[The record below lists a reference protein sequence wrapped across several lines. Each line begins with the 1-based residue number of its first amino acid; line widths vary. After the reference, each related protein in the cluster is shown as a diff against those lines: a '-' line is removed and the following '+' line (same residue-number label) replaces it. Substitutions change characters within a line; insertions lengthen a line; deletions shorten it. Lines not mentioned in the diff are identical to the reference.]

1 MIEEMAMSLVVEI
14 RKKVKGFSLDINFR
28 TDGLN
33 LGILGA
39 SGSGKSMTLKCIAGV
54 EKPDEGRIIL
64 NGKVLFDSDKRINL
78 KPQDRNVGYLFQNYA
93 LFPHMTVEENIGAGL
108 RISNNERGLKISES
122 IESFHLQGMEKKYP
136 NQLSGGQQQRV
147 ALARAI
153 VYRPDILLLDEPFS
167 ALDSYLKEQLQIVV
181 LEMLKFY
188 DGEVLMVT
196 HSSDE
201 IYRFTRR
208 LAIMDRGRMV
218 LSGDTKEIFRQP
230 LLLSAAR
237 LTGCRNI
244 SRCKVLSSNT
254 VYAINWGM
262 VLETEMAV
270 PEKTSHIGLM
280 SNAFEAYDP
289 IMLRS
294 GKNVIECRINE
305 IMEDVSGYNVYF
317 ESATARKEDCMSN
330 LLYKVPKDEWNN
342 RADKKKVFLRIP
354 ENAIL
359 LLE

>member
-1 MIEEMAMSLVVEI
+1 MSLVVEI

-54 EKPDEGRIIL
+54 EDPDEGRIVL
-64 NGKVLFDSDKRINL
+64 NGKVLFDSEKRINL

-108 RISNNERGLKISES
+108 RLSPNDKKLKVSEA
-122 IESFHLQGMEKKYP
+122 IESFHLNGMEKKYP

-153 VYRPDILLLDEPFS
+153 VYKPDILLLDEPFS
-167 ALDSYLKEQLQIVV
+167 ALDSYLKEQLHIVV
-181 LEMLKFY
+181 LELLKFY

-201 IYRFTRR
+201 VYRFTDR
-208 LAIMDRGRMV
+208 LAIMDRGRTV
-218 LSGDTKEIFRQP
+218 LAGDTKEIFRQP
-230 LLLSAAR
+230 RLLSAAR

-244 SRCKVLSSNT
+244 SSCRVLSSNS
-254 VYAINWGM
+254 VYAINWDM
-262 VLETEMAV
+262 VLETESAV
-270 PEKTSHIGLM
+270 TEKTSHIGIRGNAIEAAEPTMLM
-280 SNAFEAYDP
+280 Q
-289 IMLRS
+289 
-294 GKNVIECRINE
+294 GKNLIECRVNE
-305 IMEDVSGYNVYF
+305 VMEGVEEYNIYLENVR
-317 ESATARKEDCMSN
+317 ARKDDCITS

-342 RADKKKVFLRIP
+342 REDRKRVFLRIP

>member
-1 MIEEMAMSLVVEI
+1 MGLEVNI
-14 RKKVKGFSLDINFR
+14 RKKVKEFSLNVDFR

-39 SGSGKSMTLKCIAGV
+39 SGSGKSMTLKCIAGT
-54 EKPDEGRIIL
+54 EEPDEGRIVL

-78 KPQDRNVGYLFQNYA
+78 KPQDRNIGYLFQNYA

-108 RISNNERGLKISES
+108 RLSQTEKALSVKDA
-122 IESFHLQGMEKKYP
+122 IESFHLSGMENKYP
-136 NQLSGGQQQRV
+136 SQLSGGQQQRV

-153 VYRPDILLLDEPFS
+153 IYKPDILLLDEPFS

-181 LEMLKFY
+181 LELLRFY

-201 IYRFTRR
+201 IYRFTNR
-208 LAIMDRGRMV
+208 LAIMDMGRTV

-230 LLLSAAR
+230 RLLSAAR

-244 SRCKVLSSNT
+244 SRCRALSSNS

-262 VLETEMAV
+262 VLETEDTIT
-270 PEKTSHIGLM
+270 EKTRHIGIR
-280 SNAFEAYDP
+280 SNAIEAAEP
-289 IMLRS
+289 TSPKS
-294 GKNVIECRINE
+294 GKNVIECSVKE
-305 IMEDVSGYNVYF
+305 IIEDVSEYNIYL
-317 ESATARKEDCMSN
+317 ENITARKDDCITSI
-330 LLYKVPKDEWNN
+330 LYKVPKDEWNN
-342 RADKKKVFLRIP
+342 RDDKRRVFIRIP

>member
-1 MIEEMAMSLVVEI
+1 MSLVVEI
-14 RKKVKGFSLDINFR
+14 RKKVKGFSLDINLR
-28 TDGLN
+28 TDGIN

-39 SGSGKSMTLKCIAGV
+39 SGSGKSMTLKCIAGT
-54 EKPDEGRIIL
+54 EKPDEGKIVL
-64 NGKVLFDSDKRINL
+64 NGKVLFDSEKKINL

-108 RISNNERGLKISES
+108 RLPPDEKALKVKEV
-122 IESFHLQGMEKKYP
+122 IESFHLSGMENKYP

-181 LEMLKFY
+181 LELLKFY
-188 DGEVLMVT
+188 YGEVLMVT

-201 IYRFTRR
+201 IYRFTNK
-208 LAIMDRGRMV
+208 LAIMDMGRMV

-230 LLLSAAR
+230 RLLSAAR

-244 SRCKVLSSNT
+244 SRCKVLSSNS

-262 VLETEMAV
+262 VLETEDEV
-270 PEKTSHIGLM
+270 TEKISHIGIRA
-280 SNAFEAYDP
+280 NAIESAEP
-289 IMLRS
+289 TNLKPW
-294 GKNVIECRINE
+294 KNTIECRVNE
-305 IMEDVSGYNVYF
+305 IIEDVSEYNIYL
-317 ESATARKEDCMSN
+317 ENLTARKDDCITS

-342 RADKKKVFLRIP
+342 RDDKKRVFIRIP
-354 ENAIL
+354 EKEIL
-359 LLE
+359 VLE